1 MDFSAPDTVWVL
13 VSTILVMLMTPGLAF
28 FYAGLTHQRNT
39 LNTLLMSFACLGTVS
54 LVWVSLG
61 YSLAFSEGNAWIG
74 GLDYAF
80 LQGVGTEASDG
91 ATIPHLLFVAFQMM
105 FAVITPAL
113 ISGAVVG
120 RMKFSAYL
128 FFVAFGAS
136 ASMRHFV
143 TGFGAEAF
151 CRKMVLLILLV
162 VPSCMCQPA
171 SPLWLLPGS

>member
-39 LNTLLMSFACLGTVS
+39 LNTLLMSFACLGIVS

-91 ATIPHLLFVAFQMM
+91 ATIPHLL
-105 FAVITPAL
+105 
-113 ISGAVVG
+113 
-120 RMKFSAYL
+120 
-128 FFVAFGAS
+128 
-136 ASMRHFV
+136 
-143 TGFGAEAF
+143 
-151 CRKMVLLILLV
+151 
-162 VPSCMCQPA
+162 
-171 SPLWLLPGS
+171 LWHSK